1 MLNLDRDLLTHIR
14 DDMLASNNQEVQNL
28 AREIFDTD
36 EGKKIIEEFLA
47 MKKKNKLTLKTN
59 F

>member
-1 MLNLDRDLLTHIR
+1 MDRDLLSHIR

-36 EGKKIIEEFLA
+36 EGKKIIEEYLA
-47 MKKKNKLTLKTN
+47 MKKKNKLSLKTN

>member
-1 MLNLDRDLLTHIR
+1 
-14 DDMLASNNQEVQNL
+14 MLASNNQEVQNL

-36 EGKKIIEEFLA
+36 EGKKIMEEFLA
-47 MKKKNKLTLKTN
+47 MQKRNKLTLKTN

>member
-1 MLNLDRDLLTHIR
+1 LTHIR

-28 AREIFDTD
+28 ARDIFDTE
-36 EGKKIIEEFLA
+36 EGKKIVEEFLA